1 MLDEE
6 GRKEG
11 EQTRRE
17 KKQNMNFLFVSN
29 WVMLCP
35 SAETWTP
42 MFRLMKRFL
51 ASLMELEGQENSLS
65 EGRSGLKLAD
75 TDMPLLSFFF

>member
-6 GRKEG
+6 GRKEE

-29 WVMLCP
+29 WAMLCP

-42 MFRLMKRFL
+42 TFRLMKRFL
-51 ASLMELEGQENSLS
+51 TSLMELEGQENSLS
-65 EGRSGLKLAD
+65 EGCSGLKLAD
-75 TDMPLLSFFF
+75 TDMPLIPFF